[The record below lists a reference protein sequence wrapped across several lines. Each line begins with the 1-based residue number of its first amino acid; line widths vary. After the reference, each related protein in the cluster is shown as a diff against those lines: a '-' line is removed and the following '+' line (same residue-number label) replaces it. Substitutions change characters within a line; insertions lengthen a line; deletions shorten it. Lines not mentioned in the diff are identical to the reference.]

1 MKSHRRRFMLDFGST
16 VLGTTAAAVLR
27 PRTVLAAAE
36 VVTVGIIG
44 CGGQGQGLAKRF
56 KSTPNV
62 RVGSVCDVDKSN
74 RDKAQAATGAPAAVE
89 DLRRVLDDR
98 SIDAVV
104 IATPDHWHTPAAI
117 LAMEAGKHV
126 YLEKPCCQNFREG
139 LMLCEV
145 ARRTKKVFQHGTQF
159 RSDPTAQAVIAALRT
174 GIIGEVLMSKAWNV
188 QRRNSIGHEQPT
200 SVPAGVNYDL
210 WVGPAEFV
218 PFQSNRFH
226 YNWRWWHNF
235 GSGDMGNDGVHELD
249 VARWGLGVE
258 SLPNTASGVGG
269 KYYFDDDQQFP
280 DTMTVAFEYTSG
292 PMNTVRRTLIY
303 EQRLWSTNYPSNV
316 DSGVEFYGTKGKIFL
331 SKRGKLELLGERNE
345 RLEFPVKPAE
355 GGMTHYQDF
364 VQAILDGHTPK
375 GDVQTAFHSAALSH
389 LGNLVVRLG
398 RSIKLDPITMNV
410 INDTEAENQ
419 LGRNY
424 RAAHWAIPHAEKL

>member
-1 MKSHRRRFMLDFGST
+1 MKSDRRRFMIDFGST
-16 VLGTTAAAVLR
+16 ILGATTVAALR
-27 PRTVLAAAE
+27 PATAIAASDT
-36 VVTVGIIG
+36 VTVALIG

-62 RVGSVCDVDKSN
+62 RVAYVCDVDKTN
-74 RDKAQAATGAPAAVE
+74 RDKAQVATEAPNAVE

-98 SIDAVV
+98 SVDAVV
-104 IATPDHWHTPAAI
+104 VATPDHWHTPAAI

-139 LMLCEV
+139 LLLCEV
-145 ARRTKKVFQHGTQF
+145 AQCTKKVFQHGTQF

-174 GIIGEVLMSKAWNV
+174 GIIGDVLMSKAWNI
-188 QRRNSIGHEQPT
+188 QRRNSIGHEKP
-200 SVPAGVNYDL
+200 SAVPAGVNYDL

-258 SLPNTASGVGG
+258 SLPDVASGVGG
-269 KYYFDDDQQFP
+269 KYFFDDDQQFP
-280 DTMTVAFEYTSG
+280 DTMTVAFEYTSDPLIKG
-292 PMNTVRRTLIY
+292 RRTLIY
-303 EQRLWSTNYPSNV
+303 EQRLWSTNYPFNV

-345 RLEFPVKPAE
+345 RLEFPMKPVE
-355 GGMTHYQDF
+355 GGLTHYQDF
-364 VQAILDGHTPK
+364 VQAILDGHKPK
-375 GDVQTAFHSAALSH
+375 ADVQTAFRSAALSH

-398 RSIKLDPITMNV
+398 RSVKLDSTTMNV
-410 INDTEAENQ
+410 INDPEAEKL
-419 LGRNY
+419 LGRSY
-424 RAAHWAIPHAEKL
+424 RDSHWAIPQA